1 MAEIHRML
9 NECASEIISIKLH
22 NYTKRP
28 MRPSFRKKLM
38 TAVVHFYRYK
48 NALFPGN
55 TKQNKWNIYY
65 LKINHSI
72 RNFEII
78 VVNENRKAKIYG
90 LNVLSLRK
98 PLSQTKL
105 NKEYKSGNSLNEFN
119 EKRFSAQK
127 WSFWLKN
134 LVYKNEAFC

>member
-1 MAEIHRML
+1 M
-9 NECASEIISIKLH
+9 
-22 NYTKRP
+22 
-28 MRPSFRKKLM
+28 
-38 TAVVHFYRYK
+38 
-48 NALFPGN
+48 
-55 TKQNKWNIYY
+55 YY

-90 LNVLSLRK
+90 LNVLSHRK

-119 EKRFSAQK
+119 E
-127 WSFWLKN
+127 
-134 LVYKNEAFC
+134 